1 MLVFFLS
8 PEESEIIYAQNANK
22 TNCLCNANDIT
33 ILRSER
39 ENSSLDRCR
48 YGKALLVQDM

>member
-8 PEESEIIYAQNANK
+8 PEESEIIYAQNTNK